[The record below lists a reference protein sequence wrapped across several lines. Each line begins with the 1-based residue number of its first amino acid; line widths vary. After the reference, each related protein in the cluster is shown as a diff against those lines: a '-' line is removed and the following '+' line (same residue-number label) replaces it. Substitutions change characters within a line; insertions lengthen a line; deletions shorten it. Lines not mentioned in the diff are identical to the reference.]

1 MLYGRRLILNKIENE
16 DLKKIKGG
24 FEVNAWIVLGIAAI
38 IVFASGVISGIT
50 NPERCIN
57 E

>member
-1 MLYGRRLILNKIENE
+1 MNRIDNDE
-16 DLKKIKGG
+16 LKRIKGG
-24 FEVNAWIVLGIAAI
+24 FEVNAWVVLGIAAAV
-38 IVFASGVISGIT
+38 VFISGVISGIT

>member
-1 MLYGRRLILNKIENE
+1 MLYGRRIRLNKIETE

-38 IVFASGVISGIT
+38 VVFASGVISGIT

-57 E
+57 D